1 MAPQFSVDIVKFWHT
16 GLSSKICLGCAVWLH
31 SMVTQ
36 CQELQGEKRRPWSH
50 GRKNTRPAPT
60 PSCMHSN
67 DRLPPWI
74 KFQAKQVLSCLFH
87 MCAKYEIR
95 STQKNAYNARKSKHM
110 RFFFL
115 MRLLNTFWC
124 EEHYQSLCVCVCGV
138 RYLSL
143 SGNACKWKWYCW
155 IRAQWQS
162 REELALGT
170 WLGWR

>member
-31 SMVTQ
+31 SMITQ
-36 CQELQGEKRRPWSH
+36 CQELQQGENEDLEAMVAR
-50 GRKNTRPAPT
+50 TRALLQRQVACIPMT
-60 PSCMHSN
+60 DCHLESN
-67 DRLPPWI
+67 
-74 KFQAKQVLSCLFH
+74 FKQSKCCHVF
-87 MCAKYEIR
+87 
-95 STQKNAYNARKSKHM
+95 STCVQSMKLDQPKKMLIVRGNQKHM

-115 MRLLNTFWC
+115 IRLLNTFWC
-124 EEHYQSLCVCVCGV
+124 EHSQSLCVCGV

>member
-124 EEHYQSLCVCVCGV
+124 EEHYQSLCVCVVCV
-138 RYLSL
+138 TYRCLAMRA
-143 SGNACKWKWYCW
+143 SGSGIVESVPSDNHEKN
-155 IRAQWQS
+155 S
-162 REELALGT
+162 H
-170 WLGWR
+170 